1 MKHSKTITLL
11 LTAVLLLSLCACG
24 SDAPT
29 QEATPA
35 PEASAAPALTP
46 VPTAE
51 PSAAPEPTAE
61 PEPSAAPED
70 TPAPE
75 AEPEP
80 EPETGSTPV
89 SAPETVPAD
98 IQSSPQS
105 ALKDTALE
113 LVGSDVS
120 ALYDAVG
127 YPISSSYAPSCVG
140 DGEDGELVYD
150 GFTVYTFK
158 AASGGET
165 ISVVL

>member
-1 MKHSKTITLL
+1 MTATAFTYKKEGHKMKHPKTVTVLL
-11 LTAVLLLSLCACG
+11 FAAMLLSLCACG
-24 SDAPT
+24 SGPAGSPS
-29 QEATPA
+29 PA
-35 PEASAAPALTP
+35 PEASSAPALTP

-51 PSAAPEPTAE
+51 PSAAPEPVEA
-61 PEPSAAPED
+61 PEPSAEPE
-70 TPAPE
+70 PE
-75 AEPEP
+75 AEPE
-80 EPETGSTPV
+80 
-89 SAPETVPAD
+89 AD
-98 IQSSPQS
+98 SDQ
-105 ALKDTALE
+105 KNTALG

-127 YPISSSYAPSCVG
+127 YPISSSYAPSCLG